1 MMIFREKK
9 GDDPVALAAA
19 DDDVPPPPEP
29 PEHAFRPRKRPLTQS
44 EKDDVELN
52 EKPNGKYVGFLS
64 ISVGSAPKTK
74 DIFSFN
80 YATFCCSLCNFSR
93 KKWLFQ
99 IS

>member
-1 MMIFREKK
+1 MIFREKK
-9 GDDPVALAAA
+9 EDDPVALAAA
-19 DDDVPPPPEP
+19 DDDVPSPREP
-29 PEHAFRPRKRPLTQS
+29 RQLPFRPRKRPLPQS
-44 EKDDVELN
+44 EKEDVELN
-52 EKPNGKYVGFLS
+52 QKPNGKYVGFLS